1 MVNPIRTTTISGTS
15 TIRPAATAP
24 FPLGAGIL
32 LGVGLGGFFDG
43 IVLHQILQWHHM
55 MSSAGHPPDN
65 LENLRVN
72 VFFDGLFH
80 VLTYICVLSGLV
92 GLWRI
97 ARRPHALWP
106 ARRLTGS
113 ILIGFGLFNLAEGLL
128 NHHFLGLH
136 HVNETVAPANW
147 IYWDLGFLAW
157 GALMLAVGLWLAR
170 SKDSDLPSKGRPN
183 GSA

>member
-1 MVNPIRTTTISGTS
+1 
-15 TIRPAATAP
+15 
-24 FPLGAGIL
+24 L
-32 LGVGLGGFFDG
+32 LGMGLGGFFDG

-55 MSSAGHPPDN
+55 VSSAGHPPDS
-65 LENLRVN
+65 LENLRIN

-80 VLTYICVLSGLV
+80 TLTYIFVLAGLV
-92 GLWRI
+92 GLLRI

-106 ARRLTGS
+106 ARRLMGS
-113 ILIGFGLFNLAEGLL
+113 LLIGFGLFNLAEGLL
-128 NHHFLGLH
+128 NHHFLDLH

-157 GALMLAVGLWLAR
+157 GALMLAVGQRLAR
-170 SKDSDLPSKGRPN
+170 SQDPDLSSKGKPN